1 MKSSGAPDYDAG
13 LYAHTP
19 SQAEGER
26 DEPGERAALQRHPE
40 VPRTEPSQAE
50 GERGGDEQEPDR
62 R

>member
-1 MKSSGAPDYDAG
+1 MKSGASEYDTG

-26 DEPGERAALQRHPE
+26 DEPGERSAAEVHPD

-50 GERGGDEQEPDR
+50 GERMDETPTA
-62 R
+62 

>member
-1 MKSSGAPDYDAG
+1 MESTEPDG

-26 DEPGERAALQRHPE
+26 DDPTERNRPETHKE

-50 GERGGDEQEPDR
+50 GERGE
-62 R
+62 